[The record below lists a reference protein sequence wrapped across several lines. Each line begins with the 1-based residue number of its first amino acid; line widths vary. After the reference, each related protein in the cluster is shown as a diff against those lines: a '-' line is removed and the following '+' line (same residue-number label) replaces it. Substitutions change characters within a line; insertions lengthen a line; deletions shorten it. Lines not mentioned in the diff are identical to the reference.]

1 MLLLGA
7 IVTNDGTVFDFA
19 TSELVSVTGQ
29 SGVKVI
35 EIGTKVSKPILYWI
49 GFT

>member
-7 IVTNDGTVFDFA
+7 IVTKDGTRLDFA
-19 TSELVSVTGQ
+19 RSELVSVTGQ
-29 SGVKVI
+29 SGVRVI
-35 EIGTKVSKPILYWI
+35 EIGTKVSTPILYWI

>member
-7 IVTNDGTVFDFA
+7 IVTKDGTGIKFA
-19 TSELVSVTGQ
+19 TSELVSVTAQ

-35 EIGTKVSKPILYWI
+35 EIGTKVSTPILYWI
-49 GFT
+49 GLT